1 MSSSSKKDFVL
12 DYRSNRIRIARID
25 ARHSPTKLDAVLE
38 LANDD
43 DAEVADSIRRF
54 AGAKANGYL
63 SGSCATYPEGRFFKK
78 VKIDCPKGKEAE
90 TLIEALRTEVNVD
103 PNVVSAAT
111 LFADTG
117 AEAEPSKLNKKEAIL
132 CGAPKEQ
139 LTALQDS
146 LLERGIFPNSL
157 EIGSIGIIGALKD
170 ISGWGDSSGPILY
183 LEIEE
188 DFSTLMII
196 GSNGVEMSRAID
208 SGSNEIAE
216 AVKNEL
222 SLKDIESAEKLLA
235 SQDFDFGPMATQILR
250 RLLRELQSSIGFYE
264 VQTGQS
270 ISKIL
275 CQSGKGSA
283 KWLLGSLSELL
294 NLESLSFDLDA
305 WLTERGVELAGEE
318 VKNTVDVSWL
328 GLLAM
333 AVDLNAK
340 GSAS

>member
-1 MSSSSKKDFVL
+1 
-12 DYRSNRIRIARID
+12 
-25 ARHSPTKLDAVLE
+25 
-38 LANDD
+38 
-43 DAEVADSIRRF
+43 
-54 AGAKANGYL
+54 
-63 SGSCATYPEGRFFKK
+63 
-78 VKIDCPKGKEAE
+78 
-90 TLIEALRTEVNVD
+90 
-103 PNVVSAAT
+103 
-111 LFADTG
+111 
-117 AEAEPSKLNKKEAIL
+117 
-132 CGAPKEQ
+132 

-305 WLTERGVELAGEE
+305 WLAERGVELAGEE